1 MSLVLLREWDSMKSI
16 RCLFFRSDLQRPIG
30 TTFTL
35 PPYYT
40 AGWWWPRPAS
50 IVPSGLWLSWKL
62 LTWWVLFFVL
72 GIGASRY
79 RIFTV
84 YSPDRRLVHYSL
96 IFPKYFRFP
105 FMNAADLQ
113 IGSTWTEP
121 GFRGQGLAAYA
132 VQEIL
137 RAERRPEQVYWYVV
151 AENNLSSIHVAQK
164 SSLELYGAGQRLNR
178 WGSSLLGIF

>member
-1 MSLVLLREWDSMKSI
+1 
-16 RCLFFRSDLQRPIG
+16 
-30 TTFTL
+30 
-35 PPYYT
+35 
-40 AGWWWPRPAS
+40 
-50 IVPSGLWLSWKL
+50 
-62 LTWWVLFFVL
+62 
-72 GIGASRY
+72 
-79 RIFTV
+79 
-84 YSPDRRLVHYSL
+84 
-96 IFPKYFRFP
+96 
-105 FMNAADLQ
+105 MNAADLQ

-178 WGSSLLGIF
+178 WGSSLLGIFVIDR